1 MILIITLNP
10 LLERRFSKKR
20 IVEGQVNRNSDLKI
34 SAGGKGINVS
44 RQLKM
49 LGVQSFNFIFSGGN
63 NGKLYRE
70 AIKSEGLEFTYIQT
84 RSETR
89 EASVIIS
96 EEDKKVTSCFT
107 QDPAITINEVEEFKS
122 KLDKMIQNCEI
133 VVFSGSSPSVE
144 TDSII
149 PFGIEIANKYDK
161 ISICDT
167 YGRNLQECINTS
179 PTIIH
184 NNSSELEKSL
194 SVSLSNEKKI
204 LEILHD
210 LSERKI
216 KRIYITNEEKTFYAS
231 NFDYFYKIKPLK
243 IDAIDST
250 GSGDCFV
257 AGLIYSWLQQAVFES
272 SLKFS
277 TALAGLN
284 TKSFDVCKVQKEDAL
299 KLQDEVIIS
308 PIGKKIKLI
317 DDSPHEI

>member
-1 MILIITLNP
+1 MVLIITLNP
-10 LLERRFSKKR
+10 LLERRYSNKK
-20 IVEGQVNRNSDLKI
+20 IVNGQVNRNSDLKI

-49 LGVQSFNFIFSGGN
+49 LGVKSFNFIFSGGN

-70 AIKSEGLEFTYIQT
+70 AIKSEDLEFTFIST
-84 RSETR
+84 KSETR

-107 QDPAITINEVEEFKS
+107 KDPEISNNEVEEFKL
-122 KLDKMIQNCEI
+122 KLDRMIQNCEI
-133 VVFSGSSPSVE
+133 VVFSGSSPSAE

-149 PFGIEIANKYDK
+149 PYGIELANKYDK
-161 ISICDT
+161 VSVCDT
-167 YGRNLQECINTS
+167 YGRNLQDCINAS
-179 PTIIH
+179 PTVIH
-184 NNSSELEKSL
+184 NNLSELENSFSSSFDSEESIINFLQNL
-194 SVSLSNEKKI
+194 SQK
-204 LEILHD
+204 
-210 LSERKI
+210 KI
-216 KRIYITNEEKTFYAS
+216 KRTYLTNGEKTFYAS

-257 AGLIYSWLQQAVFES
+257 AGLIYSWLQQDVFEH

-277 TALAGLN
+277 TELAALNA
-284 TKSFDVCKVQKEDAL
+284 KSFDVCKVQKEDTF
-299 KLQDEVIIS
+299 KLQDEVVIS

>member
-1 MILIITLNP
+1 MVLIITLNP
-10 LLERRFSKKR
+10 LLERRYSNKK
-20 IVEGQVNRNSDLKI
+20 IVNGQVNRNSDLKI

-49 LGVQSFNFIFSGGN
+49 LGVKSFNFIFSGGN

-70 AIKSEGLEFTYIQT
+70 AIKSEDLEFTFIST
-84 RSETR
+84 KSETR

-107 QDPAITINEVEEFKS
+107 KDPEISNNEVEEFKL

-133 VVFSGSSPSVE
+133 VVFSGSSPSAE

-149 PFGIEIANKYDK
+149 PYGIELANKYDK
-161 ISICDT
+161 VSVCDT
-167 YGRNLQECINTS
+167 YGRNLQDCINAS
-179 PTIIH
+179 PTVIH
-184 NNSSELEKSL
+184 NNLSELENSFSSSFDSEESIINFLQNL
-194 SVSLSNEKKI
+194 SQK
-204 LEILHD
+204 
-210 LSERKI
+210 KI
-216 KRIYITNEEKTFYAS
+216 KRTYLTNGEKTFYAS

-257 AGLIYSWLQQAVFES
+257 AGLIYSWLQQDVFEH

-277 TALAGLN
+277 TELAALNA
-284 TKSFDVCKVQKEDAL
+284 KSFDVCKVQIEDAF
-299 KLQDEVIIS
+299 KLQDEVVIS